1 MVEKPRAFD
10 PRGRSC
16 ADPRKRFYFDPLSP
30 DFQGSFYF
38 AEKGQRYFARRG
50 QRNSPSGVKRARLFQ
65 KQLFMENTGK
75 KYGLLLLF

>member
-10 PRGRSC
+10 PRGR
-16 ADPRKRFYFDPLSP
+16 RFS
-30 DFQGSFYF
+30 GVIYF
-38 AEKGQRYFARRG
+38 AEKGQRYFVRRG